1 MHCLRY
7 ALSNNLVTENGEEYP
22 VRSVRVL
29 HQTEWDASAQEELKL
44 FKQDFWRDEIK
55 QVIQQLEK
63 NPSMA
68 VDILAPIILE
78 GKAVKDSAYCLN
90 HGKVCKLRVARRHIA
105 GTSCVGFSQ
114 KGSGLMLADPS
125 IVHTLCWIALRLHCC
140 EADITQENVA
150 RCPVDLF
157 SRFMAGVYFID
168 TVKMDAVQ
176 FGIACGRE
184 RQFIRFRHRSKIMS
198 EVSPLSSFMKRF
210 FRAVEYSWREHYF
223 INPCADE
230 SAGDG
235 IVPNEALEDL
245 LWAASRPSSCAQQLE
260 YDLSSRAAAEQAGNG
275 MSVLVMTVV
284 QMHSLACYHYAKPG
298 RILSSVALAS
308 KYQRQMMI
316 EDVARDLS
324 PRNRSPPKE
333 ACLPGIQKTMTTE
346 METETS
352 LKPGLLTGKKP
363 SDPELG
369 CDPYSEDASVEQLF
383 GNLDGGPLVDAV
395 LEFYRAEERTVPFFI
410 KSDQGG
416 EMLRTMQRSTWS
428 RELQEDTV
436 CQYKQ
441 RILQEG
447 LSQRALYRAHAECP
461 ENFYVKSAIERG
473 LQRVSIL
480 DSRTPNSIWS
490 KVISVLNG
498 FHKGAGSNIMDYLQE
513 ALRLES
519 HWRADCQKTFLSSS
533 NPRYMELQATFIL
546 AKSASSDF
554 SGYFKTWSNYQDALA
569 LAHCLDRFQIR
580 EPLFKWF
587 NQNVNFLKDGFEALP
602 CLSQMHQLCLII
614 QGTMRKYY
622 DKQLI
627 GIMIYEALKF
637 CVSSSVEQCSAMQKQ
652 GSYFERMANLWR
664 HVK

>member
-78 GKAVKDSAYCLN
+78 GKAVKDGAYCLN

-168 TVKMDAVQ
+168 RVKMDAVQ